1 MGAIG
6 FMAAGCSATLLGIG
20 LARFAYSPL
29 LPAMVQAGWL
39 GAGAAGVLG
48 AANLAGYLAGALAAT
63 SVGRR
68 LGVVRALRLA
78 MLLSAAAFALC
89 AIRGDL
95 LWFVPWRVL
104 AGFTGGVLMVLAGP
118 AVQAAVPA
126 RMRGLASGVTIAGVG
141 LGIVAGAVLVPAL
154 VPVGL
159 PAAWLGLCAAGF
171 AVAAATWTLWPAAA
185 APPPARGALSRALV
199 PGAGQLV
206 AIYGLAAV
214 AATPHMLWWPDY
226 LARGLGW
233 GSTGA
238 GLFWLLYGIAGSCG
252 PALCGALAD
261 RVGSPAAVL
270 ATLAA
275 QAGAVLLPLLG
286 HALPMLVVSTALAG
300 LTALGVT
307 ALGLLRSREL
317 AGEAGAALWGLCTI
331 TWGAAQALA
340 GFFLAWL
347 YRATGAHTTLF
358 ATGLIAALLALALAA
373 RPLAVPY
380 PRLSR

>member
-1 MGAIG
+1 MGALG
-6 FMAAGCSATLLGIG
+6 FMTAGCSATLLGIG

-39 GAGAAGVLG
+39 GAGAAGALG
-48 AANLAGYLAGALAAT
+48 AANLAGYLGGALAAT

-68 LGVVRALRLA
+68 LGVVRALHIA
-78 MLLSAAAFALC
+78 MLLSAASFALC

-95 LWFVPWRVL
+95 LWFLPWRVL

-141 LGIVAGAVLVPAL
+141 LGIVVGAVLVPAL
-154 VPVGL
+154 APVGL
-159 PAAWLGLCAAGF
+159 PAAWLALCAAGF
-171 AVAAATWTLWPAAA
+171 AVTAATWTLWPAAA
-185 APPPARGALSRALV
+185 PPPAARAFSRAFV
-199 PGAGQLV
+199 PGASQLI
-206 AIYGLAAV
+206 ATYGLAAM

-226 LARGLGW
+226 VARGLGW
-233 GSTGA
+233 GGAAA
-238 GLFWLLYGIAGSCG
+238 GLFWLLYGVAAAGG
-252 PALCGALAD
+252 PTLCGALAD
-261 RVGSPAAVL
+261 RIGSPAAVT

-275 QAGAVLLPLLG
+275 QVIAVLLPLLG
-286 HALPMLVVSTALAG
+286 HALPLLIVSAALAG
-300 LTALGVT
+300 LAALGIT

-317 AGEAGAALWGLCTI
+317 AGEAGAALWSLCTI

-347 YRATGAHTTLF
+347 YTATGTHSALF
-358 ATGLIAALLALALAA
+358 AAGLIAAALALALAA
-373 RPLAVPY
+373 RPFAMPY
-380 PRLSR
+380 ARAPH